1 MANTENAVISE
12 AQLLE
17 KNVEMSLLL
26 DFYGDIL
33 SDKQREAMT
42 LYYNEDLS
50 LSEISSLSSLTR
62 QGVRDRIV
70 KASGILKNLE
80 DKLHLASRFRDA
92 KEDADALI
100 EKLEKLKLN
109 GTVTD
114 STLDEAIAAAKRI
127 SENL

>member
-1 MANTENAVISE
+1 MSNTENAVITE
-12 AQLLE
+12 ALLLE

-33 SDKQREAMT
+33 SDKQREAMM

-50 LSEISSLSSLTR
+50 LSEISSLISLTR

-70 KASGILKNLE
+70 KASEILKNLE
-80 DKLHLASRFRDA
+80 DKLHLASRFRAA
-92 KEDADALI
+92 KDDADALI
-100 EKLEKLKLN
+100 EKLEKLKESGN
-109 GTVTD
+109 AADGA
-114 STLDEAIAAAKRI
+114 LDEAIAGAKRI